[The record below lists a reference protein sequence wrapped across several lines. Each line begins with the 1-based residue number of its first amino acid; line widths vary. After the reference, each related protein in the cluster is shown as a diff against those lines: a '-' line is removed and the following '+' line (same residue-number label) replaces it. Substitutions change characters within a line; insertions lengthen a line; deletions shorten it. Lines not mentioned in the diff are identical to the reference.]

1 MRIPPLTSKT
11 ISALRL
17 PLIIGVMFIHNS
29 SADLPG
35 MDLSEA
41 MNAVTCWGEVN
52 YIIKM
57 VSGTLAACAVPLSS
71 FQDTCF
77 LSRPMN
83 FAAKSIM
90 VKSSRD

>member
-1 MRIPPLTSKT
+1 MRIPSLTSKT

-41 MNAVTCWGEVN
+41 MNAVTCWGGELHN
-52 YIIKM
+52 QDGLWDIGCMCCAIIFLLFRIL
-57 VSGTLAACAVPLSS
+57 V
-71 FQDTCF
+71 FYQD
-77 LSRPMN
+77 R
-83 FAAKSIM
+83 
-90 VKSSRD
+90 

>member
-41 MNAVTCWGEVN
+41 MNAVTCWGGR
-52 YIIKM
+52 I
-57 VSGTLAACAVPLSS
+57 T
-71 FQDTCF
+71 
-77 LSRPMN
+77 
-83 FAAKSIM
+83 
-90 VKSSRD
+90 